1 MAVTSIGAQRTRR
14 AKATGTYLL
23 LSLLGLSMVFPF
35 YWMVTTGLKAPEA
48 AFRHPPQWFP
58 HPVMWSNFAEAW
70 QAAPFG
76 RAYFNSFLVA
86 LLVTL
91 GQVFTSSLAAYG
103 FSRLRFPGRD
113 GLFLG
118 YLATMMVPG
127 AVTMIPV
134 FILLTKVPVVL
145 NLLLSPHARVFSAS
159 FYLFREL
166 YAGRIVGLD
175 SYFAL
180 IAPGLFSAYGT
191 FMLRQFFMTIP
202 KYYEEAAKLD
212 GCSHFGIYWRVI
224 LPLSLPALA
233 TLTIF
238 TFMGAWKSFM
248 WPLIVTQSEEMKTLP
263 VILQS
268 FQGRYEGTNLTLLLA
283 ASLIVLLPV
292 LVMFVAG
299 QKYLMQ
305 GIRIGGLKG

>member
-1 MAVTSIGAQRTRR
+1 
-14 AKATGTYLL
+14 
-23 LSLLGLSMVFPF
+23 
-35 YWMVTTGLKAPEA
+35 
-48 AFRHPPQWFP
+48 
-58 HPVMWSNFAEAW
+58 
-70 QAAPFG
+70 
-76 RAYFNSFLVA
+76 
-86 LLVTL
+86 
-91 GQVFTSSLAAYG
+91 
-103 FSRLRFPGRD
+103 
-113 GLFLG
+113 
-118 YLATMMVPG
+118 
-127 AVTMIPV
+127 
-134 FILLTKVPVVL
+134 VVL

-202 KYYEEAAKLD
+202 KDYEEAAKLD

-305 GIRIGGLKG
+305 GIRLGGLKG